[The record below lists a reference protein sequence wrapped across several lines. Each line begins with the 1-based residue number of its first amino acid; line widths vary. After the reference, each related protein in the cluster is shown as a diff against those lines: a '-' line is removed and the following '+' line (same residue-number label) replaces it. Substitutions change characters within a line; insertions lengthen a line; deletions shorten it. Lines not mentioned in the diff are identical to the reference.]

1 MLAIPVKKT
10 CVEVIFLL
18 APTRMFIKNQHYF
31 YKLLTCRQHVA
42 DMSPTYPAK
51 TLSADKNW
59 RNYQPSTKLVKKLGA
74 YLHQ

>member
-1 MLAIPVKKT
+1 MGVGGGAEEQQGYGCGWCMVVLAIPVKKT

-42 DMSPTYPAK
+42 DTTSQ
-51 TLSADKNW
+51 D
-59 RNYQPSTKLVKKLGA
+59 
-74 YLHQ
+74 